1 MDQSRDTSSQK
12 LASAFAAAAM
22 AFALTSTALA
32 QDANTLRYA
41 TITEPAGLALQSS
54 VSPAS
59 QIPLQALYEPLM
71 HLDKDMQLIPHLAE
85 SFEQIDDK
93 TYILKVRSGITFHS
107 GNPFTASDVN
117 RYIAGNGVP
126 AGSRAPGTAGGGE

>member
-1 MDQSRDTSSQK
+1 MNQSRDTSNRRI
-12 LASAFAAAAM
+12 ASAVAVAAM

-71 HLDKDMQLIPHLAE
+71 HLDKDMQLVPHLAE

-107 GNPFTASDVN
+107 GNPL
-117 RYIAGNGVP
+117 
-126 AGSRAPGTAGGGE
+126 